1 MQFPLPSSK
10 RFKTRTNSN
19 TLQQVLE
26 LCEPRLKSLLKTI
39 ARKSADQPFAANIK
53 ARKRKSF
60 AQLKEAFGGA
70 GPAAVAVILE
80 KVYEF
85 QTLVGVDPGIE
96 FVEPIVR
103 FPSDRVICGDA
114 LAKDTVKA
122 LFKAFAA
129 PLRSLSDCIYSI
141 KDLLNRVVFPPKGG
155 VRMFSIFLRDPVR
168 LLELFRLILP
178 AGVLSIIIGVI
189 GNAGAL
195 ALDLAP
201 ISGSTTPPLV
211 SLWSSSVASVLQT
224 LLIAYFNVSLLRFM
238 KVLIPDRDQVI
249 AQNIVSAA
257 SSFKTARG
265 DPATIC
271 VVVGLFHVNGIL
283 RILQDRNRISID
295 GMTHTQ

>member
-1 MQFPLPSSK
+1 MRFSRYSS
-10 RFKTRTNSN
+10 RRLRARANSN
-19 TLQQVLE
+19 KSQQVLE
-26 LCEPRLKSLLKTI
+26 LCEPRLKSLQRTI
-39 ARKSADQPFAANIK
+39 ARKSTDQPFTANIK

-60 AQLKEAFGGA
+60 AQLRDSFGGS
-70 GPAAVAVILE
+70 GPAVVAIILE

-85 QTLVGVDPGIE
+85 QTFVGVDPGIE

-141 KDLLNRVVFPPKGG
+141 KDLLNRIVFVPKGG
-155 VRMFSIFLRDPVR
+155 VRMFSIFVRDPVR

-178 AGVLSIIIGVI
+178 AGVLSTIIGVI

-201 ISGSTTPPLV
+201 TMSGSVTPPMV
-211 SLWSSSVASVLQT
+211 SLWSSSAASVLQT
-224 LLIAYFNVSLLRFM
+224 LLLAYFNVSLLRFM

-249 AQNIVSAA
+249 AGHIVNAA
-257 SSFKTARG
+257 SKFKTERG
-265 DPATIC
+265 DPANIC

-283 RILQDRNRISID
+283 RILQDRNKAAS
-295 GMTHTQ
+295 TT